1 VAGNGMPTY
10 LIALTIKP
18 NANRVGVNDFI
29 FQRLNKSGALLLW
42 ESPEKQSSGAFSPA
56 RLARLQ
62 LSQLIKSTKFRYHWV
77 SFCQPPKG

>member
-10 LIALTIKP
+10 LMAFTIKP

-42 ESPEKQSSGAFSPA
+42 ESP
-56 RLARLQ
+56 
-62 LSQLIKSTKFRYHWV
+62 
-77 SFCQPPKG
+77 